1 MDDDK
6 TISPTTYKVVI
17 ADTEYDFERPDL
29 ELIERMILISH
40 MNADPMVTLE
50 ACTKWLSV
58 AAGAETWAAIM
69 RRFMAGEV
77 TAADL
82 LASMSDLVTAWTTTE
97 GSTANAA

>member
-1 MDDDK
+1 MDDDQ

-40 MNADPMVTLE
+40 MNADSGVILE

-58 AAGAETWAAIM
+58 AAGPTTWTAIM
-69 RRFMAGEV
+69 RRFAAGEV
-77 TAADL
+77 SVVDL
-82 LASMSDLVTAWTTTE
+82 LKSMNDLVTVWTATKE
-97 GSTANAA
+97 STVDAA